1 MTSDSYFLK
10 LLIKPTQ
17 NNFMLDYF
25 KKTKEINLK
34 KLEKIIKSSVIDPSG
49 QLKIYEIKIRSN
61 PAFASKSRIAP
72 ERESRKIETTSLVSQ
87 QASKECFFCDPLR
100 KGAKFSKNT
109 GLQQQYYLNDC
120 AAFSNLFTFGKVHGV
135 IVYNYKKHITDP
147 RGLTL
152 NNWIDGI
159 KLVKEIGKESRRK
172 YVSLNVNSGPKAAA
186 SLEHFHG
193 QFHCEDE
200 PLSKTL
206 LCMNLTKKL
215 AKKSSMWWKSWIK
228 SMLEKGLVIDF
239 DENSKTV
246 LYVEWSPVFGK
257 TELVVINLENPCF
270 QNMDD
275 DEIETVAKFLEKAIK
290 IIMSN
295 ISDQFNIVNLSA
307 SPKDDFCNQFRIF
320 PRAPLASGTKSWEG
334 YLEAMN
340 ETVPHISPEKLA
352 EIARKY

>member
-1 MTSDSYFLK
+1 
-10 LLIKPTQ
+10 
-17 NNFMLDYF
+17 MLEDYL
-25 KKTKEINLK
+25 KKTKKIDLK

-100 KGAKFSKNT
+100 KGAKFAKNT

-147 RGLTL
+147 RNLTL
-152 NNWIDGI
+152 NNWIDGL
-159 KLVKEIGKESRRK
+159 KLVREIGKESRRK
-172 YVSLNVNSGPKAAA
+172 YISLNVNSGPKAAA

-200 PLSKTL
+200 PLSKTY
-206 LCMNLTKKL
+206 LCMSLTKKL
-215 AKKSSMWWKSWIK
+215 AKKNSMWWKSWVK
-228 SMLEKGLVIDF
+228 SMNENNLVIDF
-239 DENSKTV
+239 DEKSKTV
-246 LYVEWSPVFGK
+246 FYVEWSSAFGK
-257 TELVVINLENPCF
+257 AELVVINLENPSF
-270 QNMDD
+270 LTMKDS
-275 DEIETVAKFLEKAIK
+275 ELESVAKFLSKAIK
-290 IIMSN
+290 IITDN
-295 ISDQFNIVNLSA
+295 VSDQFNIVNLSA

-320 PRAPLASGTKSWEG
+320 PKAPLSLGTKSWEG
-334 YLEAMN
+334 YLEAMD